1 MLATQKL
8 REASTAGAGAG
19 GAQQEPAR
27 EKDVASV
34 AESERQYSDTLHV
47 IMDLKAK
54 MRRQKDE
61 TEMIAGELQYRLDEK
76 HSKVRQTQRR
86 RRRTV
91 SNVHH
96 IMV

>member
-1 MLATQKL
+1 MQKM
-8 REASTAGAGAG
+8 REATTAGTGATG

-34 AESERQYSDTLHV
+34 AESERQYSDSLHV
-47 IMDLKAK
+47 IMDLKTK

-76 HSKVRQTQRR
+76 HSKVTDDPRERL
-86 RRRTV
+86 
-91 SNVHH
+91 
-96 IMV
+96 